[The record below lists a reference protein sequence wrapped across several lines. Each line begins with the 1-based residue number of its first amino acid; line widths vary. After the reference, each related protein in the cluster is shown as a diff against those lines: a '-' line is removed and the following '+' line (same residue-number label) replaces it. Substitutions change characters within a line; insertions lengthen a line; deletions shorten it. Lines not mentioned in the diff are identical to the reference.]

1 MPSLLELTERI
12 HKGELVDPQLL
23 EVYQESPNAAEK
35 FLANHAG
42 AMLDLR
48 RSYTHLLEALE
59 AIDYADQKVLFQ
71 FLSVLGFLGLTEQRT
86 RPVLRFAAAAV
97 TRREIGLA
105 LEAFQTSVVADLA
118 NDGPFCREA
127 ETATFVAEQYER
139 AAAAVG
145 WYPPGPCDWNNPQLR
160 IGYVTSGLADDEAS
174 SRLATALARHL
185 DPKKFKLHVY
195 STEAAVRREKQVFTQ
210 GPFAGPSAK
219 KGRETIDQLTRRR
232 AALWFAPLDS
242 DLATAAKD
250 LATQA
255 FKDQIDVLIIDASPA
270 DPAAGLLAC
279 WQPAKAK
286 LHVARRAAIHSG
298 EFDTV
303 AFFEA
308 ARLGGDLAHWQ
319 HADTPAHLLPDGV
332 EPIAANAETTGPQ
345 RSAYGIPDSA
355 IVLAAVLSDTD
366 GVLAN
371 AFADTVINLLRQH
384 PTAVLLTAGDADTT
398 SLKRKLEAAG
408 LGKRAGFTGRRR
420 DLPEF
425 LKMADIYVT
434 PFGRPA
440 AFGTLAAMAAG
451 KPVVSLPGD
460 AQDPQCP
467 AAMIGEEFVSPDI
480 AAYAERTDRLIRDP
494 QLRTRTGEAMRA
506 RVAEHFPAERT
517 VRVVEAMCRALV
529 SDAPAIPPAMAA

>member
-23 EVYQESPNAAEK
+23 EVYQDSPNAAEK

-86 RPVLRFAAAAV
+86 RPMLRFAAAAV

-105 LEAFQTSVVADLA
+105 LEAFQSSVVADMA
-118 NDGPFCREA
+118 NDGPFCREQ
-127 ETATFVAEQYER
+127 ETATFVAQQYER
-139 AAAAVG
+139 AAAAIG
-145 WYPPGPCDWNNPQLR
+145 WYPPGPCEWNNLQLR
-160 IGYVTSGLADDEAS
+160 VGYVTSGLADDDAS
-174 SRLATALARHL
+174 SRLAAALARHL
-185 DPKKFKLHVY
+185 DTKQFKLHVY

-219 KGRETIDQLTRRR
+219 KGRETIDLLTRRK
-232 AALWFAPLDS
+232 AQLWFAPLDT

-270 DPAAGLLAC
+270 DPAAAIVAC
-279 WQPAKAK
+279 WKPAKAK
-286 LHVARRAAIHSG
+286 LHVARRTAIHSG
-298 EFDTV
+298 AFDTV

-308 ARLGGDLAHWQ
+308 ARLGQELAHWQ
-319 HADTPAHLLPDGV
+319 HADIPAHLLPDGV
-332 EPIAANAETTGPQ
+332 EPITPANDSTGPQ
-345 RSAYGIPDSA
+345 RAAYGIPDSA
-355 IVLAAVLSDTD
+355 IVLATVLSDTD
-366 GVLAN
+366 NALLP
-371 AFADTVINLLRQH
+371 AFADTLINLLRQH

-398 SLKRKLEAAG
+398 PIKRKLEAAG
-408 LGKRAGFTGRRR
+408 LAKRAGFTGRRR

-460 AQDPQCP
+460 AGDPQSP
-467 AAMIGEEFVSPDI
+467 AAMIGDEHVSPDI
-480 AAYAERTDRLIRDP
+480 AAYAERADRLIRDP
-494 QLRTRTGEAMRA
+494 QLRTRTGDAMRQA
-506 RVAEHFPAERT
+506 VAERFPAERT
-517 VRVVEAMCRALV
+517 VRVLEAMCRALA
-529 SDAPAIPPAMAA
+529 SDTPAMPPAMAA